1 MLVSIVEVCNATQFH
16 IEKEKWKDGKETFN
30 RLFNSHKVIDDVNYN
45 IRLEIIDYIIEKMD
59 KYYSIY
65 NNEIIKLKEWAKFK
79 NTNVLSIEQ
88 KENIIKQIFK
98 MLRANSETANFKFL
112 GQSDRFGRIKDK
124 NISSAKIIHQ
134 SITGIWVTEDEF

>member
-1 MLVSIVEVCNATQFH
+1 
-16 IEKEKWKDGKETFN
+16 
-30 RLFNSHKVIDDVNYN
+30 
-45 IRLEIIDYIIEKMD
+45 
-59 KYYSIY
+59 
-65 NNEIIKLKEWAKFK
+65 
-79 NTNVLSIEQ
+79 
-88 KENIIKQIFK
+88 